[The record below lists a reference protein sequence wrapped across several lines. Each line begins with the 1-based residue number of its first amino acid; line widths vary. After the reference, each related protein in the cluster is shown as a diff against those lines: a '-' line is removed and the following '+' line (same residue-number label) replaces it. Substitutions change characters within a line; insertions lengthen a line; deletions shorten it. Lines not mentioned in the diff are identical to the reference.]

1 MTKQNKRHGTNDAIE
16 KKWLW
21 NNEMFA
27 DVCNALLFDG
37 KQVVQPN
44 CLEPAEV
51 LSYYGSSSRDQVF
64 VQERDVAK
72 VVTLADNRKVRVAFF
87 GIENQSVPTPDMAIR
102 VMGYDA
108 ASLCQQILDRKAG
121 GPSVKYHAVKT
132 IVLNYGKQAWGNTPR
147 SLKEILESPAG
158 VDSPFNALVNDYK
171 IDVCDVAWLND
182 EEIDKFQ
189 SSFKYIAMA
198 FVGYRTGDFER
209 LNKEL
214 PAGIVAE
221 VLIGICA
228 ILNDDSLWN
237 IIKKLLKDKDE
248 VVNMKKVLNPYTA
261 YYVEQ
266 AEKKTQA
273 EEAKKYQL
281 AQAKANK
288 KYQLAQAK
296 EKVESFQRLV
306 TKFGL
311 TNSQAMEALNCTPTD
326 LESYK
331 KLIAESNDQE

>member
-1 MTKQNKRHGTNDAIE
+1 MTKPNKRHGTNDAIE

-27 DVCNALLFDG
+27 DVCNVLLFDG
-37 KQVVQPN
+37 KKVVQPGR
-44 CLEPAEV
+44 LEPAEV
-51 LSYYGSSSRDQVF
+51 LSYYGSSSRDQLF

-72 VVTLADNRKVRVAFF
+72 VVTLADDRKVRVAFF
-87 GIENQSVPTPDMAIR
+87 GIENQSVPALDMAIR

-121 GPSVKYHAVKT
+121 GSSVRYHAVKT
-132 IVLNYGKQAWGNTPR
+132 IVLNYSKKAWGNTPR

-171 IDVCDVAWLND
+171 IDVCDVAWLSD
-182 EEIDKFQ
+182 EEIDKFR
-189 SSFKYIAMA
+189 SPFKYIAMA
-198 FVGYRTGDFER
+198 FVGYRTGNFER

-214 PAGIVAE
+214 PAGIAAE

-228 ILNDDSLWN
+228 ILNDDSLRG
-237 IIKKLLKDKDE
+237 IIEKLLKNKDE
-248 VVNMKKVLNPYTA
+248 VVNLKKVLNPYTA

-266 AEKKTQA
+266 AEEKTKTKTQA

-281 AQAKANK
+281 AQAK
-288 KYQLAQAK
+288 
-296 EKVESFQRLV
+296 EKLDYFKRLV
-306 TKFGL
+306 SDLNL
-311 TNSQAMEALNCTPTD
+311 TEKQAMDFLGCTPAD
-326 LESYK
+326 LENYK
-331 KLIAESNDQE
+331 KLIAESNK